1 LNYLA
6 HLYLAQPNADSHFGN
21 LLGDFGGI
29 KQMNLPSPVVLNGLN
44 NHYLVDKFT
53 DSHPEVKRAKRLFSD
68 NKRRFAGIAL
78 DVLFDHFLIRHWSSF
93 HHKPFEHFKQNSY
106 RLLNDRL
113 TEMPSKMQI
122 IVRSITTNDWFDEY
136 RTVEGIGLALDNI
149 AKRIRFANK
158 FTGSI
163 EDIHK
168 HYDELEEVFL
178 AFFPQLITHVNQHG
192 LEVHDTGSNLS

>member
-1 LNYLA
+1 MNYLA

-21 LLGDFGGI
+21 MLGDFGGT
-29 KQMNLPSPVVLNGLN
+29 KHLKSLPAAVNNGLN

-53 DSHPEVKRAKRLFSD
+53 DAHAEIKQAKLLFSAS
-68 NKRRFAGIAL
+68 KRRFSGIAL
-78 DVLFDHFLIRHWSSF
+78 DVLFDHFLIRHWSRF
-93 HHKPFEHFKQNSY
+93 HQVPFEQFKQKSY

-136 RTVEGIGLALDNI
+136 RTVQGIGLALDNI

-168 HYDELEEVFL
+168 HYDELEAVFL
-178 AFFPQLITHVNQHG
+178 AFFPQLIAHVEQHG
-192 LEVHDTGSNLS
+192 LEC